1 MTTDQNK
8 VNSQNVQS
16 VNSQLG
22 DLLNDAKNVSQE
34 IDETNNEAR
43 KSMDDIDV
51 EVDKS
56 INNVEQIYSDLDK
69 IEKDA
74 GDELDKLVLKHAEE
88 LANE

>member
-16 VNSQLG
+16 VNSQLS
-22 DLLNDAKNVSQE
+22 DLLNDAKNVSQG

-74 GDELDKLVLKHAEE
+74 GDELDKLVLKHAED

>member
-16 VNSQLG
+16 VNSQLS

-56 INNVEQIYSDLDK
+56 INNVEQIYSDLDQ

-74 GDELDKLVLKHAEE
+74 GDELDKLILQHSED

>member
-8 VNSQNVQS
+8 VNSQNTQS
-16 VNSQLG
+16 VNSQLS
-22 DLLNDAKNVSQE
+22 DLLNDAKNLNQE
-34 IDETNNEAR
+34 IDETNSEAR

-56 INNVEQIYSDLDK
+56 MNNLEKIYSDLDQ

-74 GDELDKLVLKHAEE
+74 GDELDKLVLQHAED

>member
-8 VNSQNVQS
+8 VNSQNTQS
-16 VNSQLG
+16 VNSQLS
-22 DLLNDAKNVSQE
+22 DLLNDAKNLNQE
-34 IDETNNEAR
+34 IDETNSEAR

-56 INNVEQIYSDLDK
+56 INNLEKIYSDLDQ

-74 GDELDKLVLKHAEE
+74 GDELDKLVLQHAED